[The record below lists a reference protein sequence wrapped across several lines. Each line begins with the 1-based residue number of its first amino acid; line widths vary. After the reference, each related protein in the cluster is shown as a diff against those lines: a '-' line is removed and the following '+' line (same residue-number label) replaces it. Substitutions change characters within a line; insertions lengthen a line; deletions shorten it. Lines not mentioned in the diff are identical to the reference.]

1 MSKGSTNAEKAKW
14 RAMRATPRKLTAD
27 ELHQRAV
34 ARRDAKRQM
43 EKFGLEVAKAKS
55 AGDYSRKNKA
65 WWKRQN
71 AFHRGVRK
79 NAELGIN
86 PIYIGGLGARAVYR
100 GSHEH
105 KRWVAASREW
115 DRANPAA

>member
-14 RAMRATPRKLTAD
+14 RSMRATPRKLTPG

-34 ARRDAKRQM
+34 ARRDAKRISERYALDM
-43 EKFGLEVAKAKS
+43 RKATA

-65 WWKRQN
+65 RWARRD
-71 AFHRGVRK
+71 ALHRGVRK
-79 NAELGIN
+79 NAELGIA
-86 PIYIGGLGARAVYR
+86 PVYR
-100 GSHEH
+100 GIDRDSNAQLQWLKH
-105 KRWVAASREW
+105 AREW